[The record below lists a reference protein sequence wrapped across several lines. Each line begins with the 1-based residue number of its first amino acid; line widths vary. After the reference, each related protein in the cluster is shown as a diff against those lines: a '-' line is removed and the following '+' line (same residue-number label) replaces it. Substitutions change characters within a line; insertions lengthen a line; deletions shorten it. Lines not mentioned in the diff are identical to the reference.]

1 MPKKAGFVAILGN
14 PNVGKSTLINTLIGA
29 NISIVSSKP
38 QTTRKEIVGILTKE
52 TYQIVFLDTP
62 GIIIPRYKLQ
72 EMMMSYIPQSIASAD
87 LILMIFDFDKQ
98 NRNEF
103 FPEQYEELFK
113 NITTPKFAVL
123 NKIDLAKNKSY
134 IIPVLN
140 RINQINEFN
149 EIIPISAL
157 KGENLDELENTVVSY
172 LPEHEFYYDADSIST
187 LNEKF
192 FAAEIIRQ
200 VLFNKLSQEL
210 PYSTEVQIEEFKER
224 QKGKWFINASI
235 ICERP
240 TQKQIIIGSNG
251 EMIKEIGTTARKE
264 IEDFLGVPIFL
275 ELFVKVREN
284 WRDNPTYLKSFG
296 Y

>member
-1 MPKKAGFVAILGN
+1 MPTKAGFVAIIGN
-14 PNVGKSTLINTLIGA
+14 PNVGKSTLTNKLIGA

-38 QTTRKEIVGILTKE
+38 QTTRREIVGILTKE
-52 TYQIVFLDTP
+52 DFQIVFLDTP
-62 GIIIPRYKLQ
+62 GIIIPQYKLQ
-72 EMMMSYIPQSIASAD
+72 EIMMNYIPQSIASAD
-87 LILMIFDFDKQ
+87 LILMIFDFDNQ
-98 NRNEF
+98 NRTDF
-103 FPEQYEELFK
+103 FPEQYELLFK
-113 NITTPKFAVL
+113 NITVPKFALL
-123 NKIDLAKNKSY
+123 NKIDLAKNKTH
-134 IIPVLN
+134 IIPVLDK
-140 RINQINEFN
+140 INQIDDFN

-157 KGENLDELENTVVSY
+157 TGENLDELEKTIVSY
-172 LPEHEFYYDADSIST
+172 LPCHDFYYDPDSIST

-192 FAAEIIRQ
+192 FSAEIIRQ

-251 EMIKEIGTTARKE
+251 EMIKEIGTIARKE
-264 IEDFLGVPIFL
+264 IEDFLGAPIYL

-284 WRDNPTYLKSFG
+284 WRDNTTYLKSFG